1 MNLFERF
8 AEHEPDGRTHPL
20 KSAVSHVVA
29 FMSVPSDN
37 PSLLREQYRAFARQL
52 PMMYF
57 ILMTSTW
64 AVAATH
70 MAVAPL
76 WLTTALPALFT
87 VVSLAR
93 VRHWWSSRNIEPT
106 PEAALHALR
115 RTNRLAFVI
124 AAVFTGWS
132 YMLFPYGDAYAQ
144 SHLAFYMSITVI
156 SCIFCLM
163 FLRSAAVTVTAIV
176 NGTFIPFYALTGQP
190 TFVAIAVNIALVSV
204 GMLVILMV
212 NYRNFAEMVNAQ
224 VRTEALSNEN
234 LRLANLD
241 SLTGLPNRRA
251 FFSHLQG
258 VFAQARNDGTSLA
271 VGILDLDGFK
281 PVNDVYGHSAG
292 DKLLVQVGA
301 RLSDLNAGSGTHFFR
316 LGGDEFAF
324 VTTDA
329 TEGSAVMALGKD
341 ICHTL
346 QKPFALPA
354 ATVQISASVGAAI
367 HPDAAT
373 SPETLF
379 DHADYA
385 LYHGKR
391 TRRGTCTLFSN
402 ALDAQIRREALIE
415 QVLRQADLE
424 QELAVVFQPI
434 VDRSNGRTVGFEALA
449 RWESP
454 VLGCVSPG
462 QFVPIAERAGF
473 VGSLTRILLRK
484 AVATAET
491 WPAGTRLSFNLS
503 AHDLNT
509 EESVLAIAAI
519 LGNSAFGSLRID
531 FEITETAF
539 AHDFE
544 QVRKSVEALRMMGC
558 GISLDDFGTG
568 YSSLTRLHA
577 LPLTKIKIDRSFVKD
592 LHKNPASY
600 KIVKSLLA
608 LSRDMHLDCVIE
620 GVETQEEMDALA
632 ALGAVLIQ
640 GYFYSP
646 PVAGHELGSYLDAAG
661 AATPQRR

>member
-1 MNLFERF
+1 M
-8 AEHEPDGRTHPL
+8 
-20 KSAVSHVVA
+20 KSAVSRVTA
-29 FMSVPSDN
+29 FMSVPSGN
-37 PSLLREQYRAFARQL
+37 PSLLKEQYRAFARQL

-70 MAVAPL
+70 MATAPL
-76 WLTTALPALFT
+76 WLTIGLPLLFT
-87 VVSLAR
+87 AASLAR
-93 VRHWWSSRNIEPT
+93 ILHWWRSRNVEPT
-106 PEAALHALR
+106 AEAALRALR
-115 RTNRLAFVI
+115 RTNRLAFII

-190 TFVAIAVNIALVSV
+190 TFIAIAVNIALVSV

-212 NYRNFAEMVNAQ
+212 NYRNFAEMVDAQ
-224 VRTEALSNEN
+224 TRTEALSNEN

-251 FFSHLQG
+251 FFAHLQS
-258 VFAQARNDGTSLA
+258 VWTAADTTRSRVA
-271 VGILDLDGFK
+271 VGVLDLDGFK
-281 PVNDVYGHSAG
+281 PVNDIYGHSTG
-292 DKLLVQVGA
+292 DKLLIEVGG
-301 RLSDLNAGSGTHFFR
+301 RLANLGTDGTRFFR

-324 VTTDA
+324 VTTDLCETDVLVSFGA
-329 TEGSAVMALGKD
+329 D
-341 ICHTL
+341 ICRAL
-346 QKPFALPA
+346 QEPFALPA
-354 ATVQISASVGAAI
+354 ATVQISASVGAAV
-367 HPDAAT
+367 HPDSAS
-373 SPETLF
+373 SPEMLF

-402 ALDAQIRREALIE
+402 AMDAQIRREALIE
-415 QVLRQADLE
+415 QVLKQTDMDE
-424 QELAVVFQPI
+424 ELTVVFQPI
-434 VDRSNGRTVGFEALA
+434 VDSSSGRTIGFEALA

-454 VLGCVSPG
+454 VLGRVPPG
-462 QFVPIAERAGF
+462 EFVPVAERGGF
-473 VGSLTRILLRK
+473 VGRLTRTLLRK
-484 AVATAET
+484 AVTAAER
-491 WPAGTRLSFNLS
+491 WPAGMRLSFNLS

-519 LGNSAFGSLRID
+519 LGRSSFDSHRID

-544 QVRKSVEALRMMGC
+544 QVRKSVEALRVMGC

-646 PVAGHELGSYLDAAG
+646 PVAGHELGDYLDAAG
-661 AATPQRR
+661 TATPQLG

>member
-1 MNLFERF
+1 MS
-8 AEHEPDGRTHPL
+8 RTIT
-20 KSAVSHVVA
+20 

-37 PSLLREQYRAFARQL
+37 PALLKEQYRAFARQM

-70 MAVAPL
+70 MATAPL
-76 WLTTALPALFT
+76 WLTIGLPSLFT
-87 VVSLAR
+87 AASFAR
-93 VRHWWSSRNIEPT
+93 ILHWWRSRNIEPT

-115 RTNRLAFVI
+115 RTNRLAFII

-163 FLRSAAVTVTAIV
+163 FLRSAAVMVTVIV

-190 TFVAIAVNIALVSV
+190 TFIAIAVNIALVSA

-212 NYRNFAEMVNAQ
+212 NYRNFAEMVDAHA
-224 VRTEALSNEN
+224 RTEALSNEN

-251 FFSHLQG
+251 FFAHLQA
-258 VFAQARNDGTSLA
+258 VWERASTTRTRIA
-271 VGILDLDGFK
+271 VGVLDLDGFK
-281 PVNDVYGHSAG
+281 PVNDIYGHSTG
-292 DKLLVQVGA
+292 DKLLVEVGG
-301 RLSDLNAGSGTHFFR
+301 RLAGLETGETRFFR

-324 VTTDA
+324 VTTDLCE
-329 TEGSAVMALGKD
+329 TEVLVSLGAE
-341 ICHTL
+341 ICRVL
-346 QKPFALPA
+346 QEPFALPA
-354 ATVQISASVGAAI
+354 ATVQISASVGAAV
-367 HPDAAT
+367 HPDSAS

-402 ALDAQIRREALIE
+402 AMDAQIRREALIE
-415 QVLRQADLE
+415 QVLKQADMDE
-424 QELAVVFQPI
+424 ELSVVFQPI
-434 VDRSNGRTVGFEALA
+434 VDSSSGRTIGFEALA
-449 RWESP
+449 RWDSP
-454 VLGCVSPG
+454 VLGRVPPG
-462 QFVPIAERAGF
+462 EFVPVAERGGF
-473 VGSLTRILLRK
+473 VGRLTRTLLRK
-484 AVATAET
+484 AVATAEH
-491 WPAGTRLSFNLS
+491 WPAGMRLSFNLS

-519 LGNSAFGSLRID
+519 LGRSSFDSRRID

-544 QVRKSVEALRMMGC
+544 QVRRSIETLRTMGC

-592 LHKNPASY
+592 LHKNPASL

-608 LSRDMHLDCVIE
+608 LSRDMHLDCVVE
-620 GVETQEEMDALA
+620 GVETREEMEALA
-632 ALGAVLIQ
+632 KLGAILIQ

-646 PVAGHELGSYLDAAG
+646 PVAADELGSYLGASGTTAAPAG
-661 AATPQRR
+661 